1 MSKIFYI
8 LLIALFSIS
17 ISKKSLKSKTGC
29 MNLGD
34 DCDLTSFCC
43 KKWVCKDYRCA
54 VKGTKENQ
62 VKWAPKGPKCD
73 WFHHCSK
80 YYICE
85 SHRCQI
91 NTNKLTKNVEKT
103 LTKNVIAA
111 S

>member
-1 MSKIFYI
+1 MSKIYFL
-8 LLIALFSIS
+8 LLIALFTIS
-17 ISKKSLKSKTGC
+17 ISKKLKAKTGC

-43 KKWVCKDYRCA
+43 IQWVCKDYRWA

-80 YYICE
+80 YYTCQ
-85 SHRCQI
+85 SHRCEV
-91 NTNKLTKNVEKT
+91 NTKKLTKSVAKSLN
-103 LTKNVIAA
+103 KNVLT
-111 S
+111 SS